1 MIRIRIE
8 RSLIGHHPV
17 TNFGFSNGP
26 LMMNFMALSQNTFS
40 PKTRFSKPE
49 VLPVTHR
56 VNWKWLIINES
67 VICFTT
73 GMRKMCFPRK
83 IAFDQHDF
91 IDATDFYL
99 RRRILKMRRWM
110 ARKSV
115 EPIRKYISSIMK
127 FYYAF
132 IAW

>member
-1 MIRIRIE
+1 
-8 RSLIGHHPV
+8 
-17 TNFGFSNGP
+17 
-26 LMMNFMALSQNTFS
+26 
-40 PKTRFSKPE
+40 
-49 VLPVTHR
+49 
-56 VNWKWLIINES
+56 
-67 VICFTT
+67 
-73 GMRKMCFPRK
+73 MRKMCFPRK